1 MSSSA
6 IEQIP
11 AMTGHAAASSGAGK
25 PARVLIADSA
35 PGMREQIIAALETT
49 GIPTQVVQVENGQDA
64 LRALQSGQID
74 LAYVDVVLPG
84 ISGMDVIG
92 EARRN
97 NHIAHTVLISATVLP
112 NWAVIA
118 TDLFAYEFL
127 KKPFDQADIAN
138 ALIAYQKTTE
148 PTHILILDSS
158 GQARNIMR
166 KTISSSRFRTEID
179 ETDNGGHAL
188 KLARLKKFDI
198 VLVDLGLSG
207 MSGLEAACQLQAID
221 ANINVIVMMAGN
233 DIGLTNALKHF
244 GLKSVLKKPF
254 YPRDI
259 DMLMH
264 AVFKLRRPYLMN
276 ATTPADKR
284 AFSVAA

>member
-1 MSSSA
+1 MTSLATPETSPQTPVPAAHAGSA
-6 IEQIP
+6 RPVRVLLADCSATVRAQLASALATTQIP
-11 AMTGHAAASSGAGK
+11 
-25 PARVLIADSA
+25 
-35 PGMREQIIAALETT
+35 
-49 GIPTQVVQVENGQDA
+49 VQCVEVESGQDA
-64 LRALQSGQID
+64 LRALQSGKID
-74 LAYVDVVLPG
+74 MAYVDVALPG
-84 ISGMDVIG
+84 VSGLDVIG

-97 NHIAHTVLISATVLP
+97 NHIAHTVLIASTVLP
-112 NWAVIA
+112 NWAVVSSE
-118 TDLFAYEFL
+118 LFAYEFL
-127 KKPFDQADIAN
+127 KKPFDSADVSN
-138 ALIAYQKTTE
+138 ALIAYQRIST
-148 PTHILILDSS
+148 PTHMLIVDSS
-158 GQARNIMR
+158 AQARAIVR
-166 KTISSSRFRTEID
+166 KTIGNGRFKVEID
-179 ETDNGGHAL
+179 DTDNGGHAL

-207 MSGLEAACQLQAID
+207 MSGLEAACQLQALD
-221 ANINVIVMMAGN
+221 PDTNVIVMMAGI
-233 DIGLTNALKHF
+233 DPGLSNALKHF

>member
-1 MSSSA
+1 MSSPAPLAMSQTTNTPSA
-6 IEQIP
+6 PAGSARPVRVLLADNSATVRSQI
-11 AMTGHAAASSGAGK
+11 AAALATTQ
-25 PARVLIADSA
+25 IA
-35 PGMREQIIAALETT
+35 
-49 GIPTQVVQVENGQDA
+49 VQCVEVENGQDA
-64 LRALQSGQID
+64 LRAFQSGKID
-74 LAYVDVVLPG
+74 MAYVDVALPG
-84 ISGMDVIG
+84 VSGLDVIG

-97 NHIAHTVLISATVLP
+97 NHIAHTVLIASTVLP
-112 NWAVIA
+112 NWAVISS
-118 TDLFAYEFL
+118 DLFAYEFL
-127 KKPFDQADIAN
+127 KKPFDSADVSN
-138 ALIAYQKTTE
+138 ALIAYQRIAT
-148 PTHILILDSS
+148 PTQMLIVDSS
-158 GQARNIMR
+158 AQARAIVR
-166 KTISSSRFRTEID
+166 KTISNSRFKIEID
-179 ETDNGGHAL
+179 DTDNGSHAL

-207 MSGLEAACQLQAID
+207 MSGLEAACQVQALD
-221 ANINVIVMMAGN
+221 PDTNVIVMMAGI
-233 DIGLTNALKHF
+233 DPGLTNALKHF